1 MKNHFF
7 IYLLAA
13 IIIVFT
19 FSPLV
24 FNRQIVCAFDNSKA
38 LQEAETYLRY
48 SAFSRG
54 GLIKQLIYEN
64 YSQSEA
70 EYAADNCGADW
81 KQQAIKAASDYLK
94 YSAFSRDEL
103 IKQLIYDDFSQ
114 SEAEYGVDHCD
125 VDWNEQAVKSANNTL
140 QYISLSDSE
149 IISWLIND
157 GFTQDEAAYAL
168 STIKGETP
176 ITGTVSGTNNDTK
189 PEIYV
194 NSEESRAI
202 EKAKSYIRYDYSRQ
216 KTIEKLISNGFSKE
230 TAEYAADNSG
240 ADWNQHA
247 INKTDYYQKFDYSS
261 TKIYKK
267 LLEDG
272 FTKENAKYAIDNCN
286 IDWNQQAV
294 NKTLSYLKYDYSAQK
309 IYKKLLEDGF
319 TNEEAQYGIKNS
331 GTDWVFVAYNKALS
345 YVKYNY
351 SNEKILNKLKSD
363 GFTDEQSA
371 GAVYCLNDPSCNGMN
386 INLTAA
392 LAFVATATPTNMPT
406 ATYTMTPTVTPT
418 ATATYTPTLTPTNT
432 ATSTSTATNTPT
444 ATATTTPT
452 ATNTATSTETPTIT
466 ATEAPTATFTAIATE
481 TLIASVTRKVF
492 VKPTI
497 LSMNA
502 YESCNGSSKNDFV
515 SNDTITQLDEYKY
528 EIDYVLDGNGN
539 KAISLRV
546 GFDIQ
551 EKANSIEIL
560 FSEQIFGENNLL
572 TAFKTGIDYL
582 GITPDWNELIQE
594 DEKYELLLPD
604 GNICSVKEELDE
616 NSTEKYVVFCSYA
629 KDTQTE
635 QTSANPITSSSST
648 NQDDDYDEKPDNRGE
663 RKELKKGS
671 INEKNAYEVYIGA
684 LKSEVYIDETIKSS
698 DGTGYFVDNKIDDD
712 GNIPFLLSVSF
723 NKDDI
728 CDTVALG
735 IDKKSAG
742 INSLFD
748 AFEVGLKIMGIN
760 PNWENLSRKQN
771 FLELMLT
778 DGNICKLIETTN
790 TLNREQINL
799 ICGTPNSKHIQN
811 LSTKESI
818 SNEYLIT
825 NNAWYEYI
833 GKPKTIVKRIA
844 PEWQDGPNESIVD
857 YALFEDHFILIT
869 VHFNSENVVEQIW
882 VGTNQDFDGDLYRF
896 IYSGLRIMGLDKLD
910 VLDIIEEED
919 GQITVIFNGLFCG
932 FSSQSSSDEDYLF
945 FCADPSLHK

>member
-1 MKNHFF
+1 M
-7 IYLLAA
+7 
-13 IIIVFT
+13 T
-19 FSPLV
+19 FS
-24 FNRQIVCAFDNSKA
+24 K
-38 LQEAETYLRY
+38 T
-48 SAFSRG
+48 
-54 GLIKQLIYEN
+54 GLIKQLE
-64 YSQSEA
+64 SE
-70 EYAADNCGADW
+70 G
-81 KQQAIKAASDYLK
+81 
-94 YSAFSRDEL
+94 FSRD
-103 IKQLIYDDFSQ
+103 S
-114 SEAEYGVDHCD
+114 AERAVESLD

-149 IISWLIND
+149 IISWLISD
-157 GFTQDEAAYAL
+157 GFTQDEAAYAI
-168 STIKGETP
+168 STIKG
-176 ITGTVSGTNNDTK
+176 VSAVTRTDSGMNIDVRSENN
-189 PEIYV
+189 V

-247 INKTDYYQKFDYSS
+247 INKTYYYQKFDYSS

-319 TNEEAQYGIKNS
+319 TNEEAQFGIKNS

-371 GAVYCLNDPSCNGMN
+371 GAVYCLNDPVCDGMD
-386 INLTAA
+386 INLAAA
-392 LAFVATATPTNMPT
+392 LAYIATATPTNTST
-406 ATYTMTPTVTPT
+406 ATYTLTPTETST
-418 ATATYTPTLTPTNT
+418 ATATYTPTATFTSTPTATYTLTP
-432 ATSTSTATNTPT
+432 TNTPT
-444 ATATTTPT
+444 ATYTM
-452 ATNTATSTETPTIT
+452 TSTETPT
-466 ATEAPTATFTAIATE
+466 ATVTNTPTVTFTSIPTEMPTAA
-481 TLIASVTRKVF
+481 VTRKEF

-502 YESCNGSSKNDFV
+502 YESCNGASKNDFV
-515 SNDTITQLDEYKY
+515 SDDNFHQLDENKY
-528 EIDYVLDGNGN
+528 EIDYVLDGSGN

-594 DEKYELLLPD
+594 DEKYELPLPD

-882 VGTNQDFDGDLYRF
+882 LGTNQDFDGDLYRF
-896 IYSGLRIMGLDKLD
+896 LYTGLRIMGLDKID
-910 VLDIIEEED
+910 VLDIIEEEN
-919 GQITVIFNGLFCG
+919 GQITIIFNGLFCG
-932 FSSQSSSDEDYLF
+932 LSSQSGSDQDNLF